1 MGAPLHRAVRLA
13 APANH
18 PQTAEAESGFASDRA
33 ATRPLKLITLAP
45 NRSRFGGACARLVAI
60 LAAILGFATPAFA
73 NNSTISAADTAWMI
87 VATALVLMMT
97 VPGLALFYSGMV
109 RKKNVLA
116 TMAQSLAAVAI
127 ISVLWVAFGY
137 SLTFVGDGPWLGTLN
152 RSFLAGMTMDG
163 VNPAAKTIPEALF
176 MLYQMTFAIITVAL
190 VAGSV
195 ADRMRFSAYLLFSIG
210 WFIFVYVPL
219 AHWVWGG
226 GFLGRMGV
234 LDFAGGLVVHLSAGI
249 GGLVAAGVIGRRHGY
264 GIENLSPF
272 DLSLAVVGTGLLWVG
287 WFGFNGGS
295 ALGANSRAVMAII
308 ATHLAACAGALTWGA
323 LEWKIRRKP
332 SVLGMISGAV
342 AGLGTITP
350 ASGFV
355 APWHGIVIGVIAGLV
370 CFWACT
376 WLKHRFRYDDSLDV
390 FGVHGVGG
398 LTGTLLTGVFATAS
412 IGGASGLIEGNSRQL
427 LIQLYGVAVTL
438 AWSGGMTFV
447 LLKLVSTFVPLRVS
461 RAHELEGLDISQ
473 HGEALQ

>member
-1 MGAPLHRAVRLA
+1 MTRQRDGGNIMAVLPR
-13 APANH
+13 
-18 PQTAEAESGFASDRA
+18 RA
-33 ATRPLKLITLAP
+33 ASA
-45 NRSRFGGACARLVAI
+45 
-60 LAAILGFATPAFA
+60 AAIFSLATFAATPAFA
-73 NNSTISAADTAWMI
+73 QTSTISAADTGWMI

-97 VPGLALFYSGMV
+97 MPGLALFYSGMV

-116 TMAQSLAAVAI
+116 TMAQSLAAVSI
-127 ISVLWVAFGY
+127 VSILWVMFGY
-137 SLTFVGDGPWLGTLN
+137 SLAFVGDGPWIGTLD
-152 RSFLAGMTMDG
+152 RWFLAGMTMDS

-210 WFIFVYVPL
+210 WFVFVYVPL

-226 GFLGRMGV
+226 GFLGTMGV
-234 LDFAGGLVVHLSAGI
+234 LDFAGGLVVHLSAGF
-249 GGLVAAGVIGRRHGY
+249 GGLVAAKVMGRRHGY
-264 GIENLSPF
+264 GSENLSPF
-272 DLSLAVVGTGLLWVG
+272 DLSLAVLGTGLLWVG

-295 ALGANSRAVMAII
+295 ALAANSRAVMAIT

-323 LEWKIRRKP
+323 IEWSTRRKP

-350 ASGFV
+350 ASGYV
-355 APWHGIVIGVIAGLV
+355 EPWHGIVIGLIAGIV

-376 WLKHRFRYDDSLDV
+376 SLKHRFDYDDSLDV
-390 FGVHGVGG
+390 FGVHGIGG
-398 LTGTLLTGVFATAS
+398 LTGTLLAGVFATAA
-412 IGGASGLIEGNSRQL
+412 IGGTSGLIEGNPQQL

-438 AWSGGMTFV
+438 AWSGGLTFV
-447 LLKLVSTFVPLRVS
+447 LLKLVGAFVPLRVS
-461 RAHELEGLDISQ
+461 LQQELEGLDISQ

>member
-1 MGAPLHRAVRLA
+1 MRAYLTRAAKLAASIGLAVVSLA
-13 APANH
+13 APAS
-18 PQTAEAESGFASDRA
+18 AEASD
-33 ATRPLKLITLAP
+33 I
-45 NRSRFGGACARLVAI
+45 NG
-60 LAAILGFATPAFA
+60 
-73 NNSTISAADTAWMI
+73 ADTAWMI

-97 VPGLALFYSGMV
+97 IPGLALFYAGMV

-116 TMAQSLAAVAI
+116 TMAQSLAAVAV
-127 ISVLWVAFGY
+127 ISILWVAFGY
-137 SLTFVGDGPWLGTLN
+137 SLAFVGDGPWLGTLD
-152 RSFLAGMTMDG
+152 RWFLMGMTMDS

-195 ADRMRFSAYLLFSIG
+195 ADRMRFSAYLMFSVG

-226 GFLGRMGV
+226 GFLGTAGV

-249 GGLVAAGVIGRRHGY
+249 GGLVAAKVVGRRHGY
-264 GIENLSPF
+264 GTENLAPF
-272 DLSLAVVGTGLLWVG
+272 DLSLAVIGTGMLWVG

-295 ALGANSRAVMAII
+295 ALGANSRAVLAIT
-308 ATHLAACAGALTWGA
+308 ATHLAACAGAMTWA
-323 LEWKIRRKP
+323 AIEWATRRKP

-350 ASGFV
+350 ASGFIE
-355 APWHGIVIGVIAGLV
+355 PWHGIVIGLAAGGL

-376 WLKHRFRYDDSLDV
+376 SLKQRLKYDDSLDV
-390 FGVHGVGG
+390 FGVHGIGG
-398 LTGTLLTGVFATAS
+398 ITGTLLAGVFATAA
-412 IGGASGLIEGNSRQL
+412 IGGTAGLIEGNTRQL
-427 LIQLYGVAVTL
+427 LIQAYGVAVTL
-438 AWSGGMTFV
+438 LWSGGVTFV
-447 LLKLVSTFVPLRVS
+447 LLKVVGAFVVLRVS
-461 RAHELEGLDISQ
+461 VQQELEGLDISQ

>member
-1 MGAPLHRAVRLA
+1 MGALSWRAAKLA
-13 APANH
+13 A
-18 PQTAEAESGFASDRA
+18 
-33 ATRPLKLITLAP
+33 LI
-45 NRSRFGGACARLVAI
+45 GVAI
-60 LAAILGFATPAFA
+60 AFATPAFA
-73 NNSTISAADTAWMI
+73 ETSGINAADTAWMI

-97 VPGLALFYSGMV
+97 IPGLALFYSGMV

-127 ISVLWVAFGY
+127 ISILWVAFGY
-137 SLTFVGDGPWLGTLN
+137 SLAFVGDGPWLGTLD
-152 RSFLAGMTMDG
+152 RWFLAGMTMDG
-163 VNPAAKTIPEALF
+163 VNPAAKTIPEVLF

-210 WFIFVYVPL
+210 WFMFVYIPL

-226 GFLGRMGV
+226 GFLGTAGV
-234 LDFAGGLVVHLSAGI
+234 LDFAGGLVVHLSAGA
-249 GGLVAAGVIGRRHGY
+249 GGLVAANVMGRRQGY
-264 GIENLSPF
+264 GTENLSPF

-295 ALGANSRAVMAII
+295 ALAANSRAVMAIT

-323 LEWKIRRKP
+323 VEWSIQRKP

-355 APWHGIVIGVIAGLV
+355 APWHGIVIGIAAGLI

-376 WLKHRFRYDDSLDV
+376 SVKRRFNYDDSLDV

-398 LTGTLLTGVFATAS
+398 MTGILLAGVFAAGS
-412 IGGASGLIEGNSRQL
+412 IGGTSGLIEGNPQLL

-438 AWSGGMTFV
+438 AWSAGVTYV
-447 LLKLVSTFVPLRVS
+447 LLKLVSVFVPLRVS
-461 RAHELEGLDISQ
+461 LQQEMEGLDISQ

>member
-1 MGAPLHRAVRLA
+1 MGALSYRAAKRAAPIGLA
-13 APANH
+13 A
-18 PQTAEAESGFASDRA
+18 
-33 ATRPLKLITLAP
+33 LL
-45 NRSRFGGACARLVAI
+45 LVAR
-60 LAAILGFATPAFA
+60 PAFA
-73 NNSTISAADTAWMI
+73 ETSTINTADTAWMI

-97 VPGLALFYSGMV
+97 IPGLALFYSGMV

-116 TMAQSLAAVAI
+116 TMAQSLAAVTI
-127 ISVLWVAFGY
+127 ISILWVAFGY
-137 SLTFVGDGPWLGTLN
+137 SLAFVGDGPWLGTLD
-152 RSFLAGMTMDG
+152 RWFLTGMTMDG

-195 ADRMRFSAYLLFSIG
+195 ADRMRFSAYLLFAIG

-226 GFLGRMGV
+226 GFLGAVGV
-234 LDFAGGLVVHLSAGI
+234 LDFAGGLVVHLSAGV
-249 GGLVAAGVIGRRHGY
+249 GGLVAAKVMGRRHGY
-264 GIENLSPF
+264 GTENLSPF

-323 LEWKIRRKP
+323 IEWTIRRKP

-355 APWHGIVIGVIAGLV
+355 APWHGIVIGVVAGLV

-376 WLKHRFRYDDSLDV
+376 WLKRRFDYDDSLDV
-390 FGVHGVGG
+390 FGIHGVGG
-398 LTGTLLTGVFATAS
+398 MTGILLAGVFATAS
-412 IGGASGLIEGNSRQL
+412 IGGASGLIEGNPRL
-427 LIQLYGVAVTL
+427 LLVQLYGVAVTL
-438 AWSGGMTFV
+438 AWSGGMTYL
-447 LLKLVSTFVPLRVS
+447 LLKLVSAFVPLRVS
-461 RAHELEGLDISQ
+461 REHELEGLDISQ

>member
-1 MGAPLHRAVRLA
+1 MGALSCRAARLA
-13 APANH
+13 API
-18 PQTAEAESGFASDRA
+18 G
-33 ATRPLKLITLAP
+33 
-45 NRSRFGGACARLVAI
+45 
-60 LAAILGFATPAFA
+60 LAAVFGFATPAFA
-73 NNSTISAADTAWMI
+73 QAPGINGADTAWMI

-97 VPGLALFYSGMV
+97 IPGLALFYSGMV

-116 TMAQSLAAVAI
+116 TMAQSLAAVAM
-127 ISVLWVAFGY
+127 ISILWVAFGY
-137 SLTFVGDGPWLGTLN
+137 SLAFVGDGPWIGTLD
-152 RSFLAGMTMDG
+152 RWFLAGMTMDS

-195 ADRMRFSAYLLFSIG
+195 ADRIRFSAYLLFSIG
-210 WFIFVYVPL
+210 WFTFVYVPL

-226 GFLGRMGV
+226 GFLGSLGV
-234 LDFAGGLVVHLSAGI
+234 LDFAGGLVVHLSAGA
-249 GGLVAAGVIGRRHGY
+249 GGLVAAKVMGRRLGY
-264 GIENLSPF
+264 GTENLSPF
-272 DLSLAVVGTGLLWVG
+272 DLSLAVMGTGLLWVG

-295 ALGANSRAVMAII
+295 ALGANSRAVMAIV

-323 LEWKIRRKP
+323 IEWSIQRKP

-355 APWHGIVIGVIAGLV
+355 APWQGIIIGVIAGLV

-376 WLKHRFRYDDSLDV
+376 WLKRRFNYDDSLDV
-390 FGVHGVGG
+390 FGVHGIGG
-398 LTGTLLTGVFATAS
+398 LTGILLAGVFATAS
-412 IGGASGLIEGNSRQL
+412 IGGTSGLIEGNPQQL
-427 LIQLYGVAVTL
+427 LIQLYGVVVTL
-438 AWSGGMTFV
+438 VWSGGVTFV
-447 LLKLVSTFVPLRVS
+447 LLKLVSAFVPLRVS
-461 RAHELEGLDISQ
+461 REHELEGLDISQ

>member
-1 MGAPLHRAVRLA
+1 MGALSCREATSAALTEARSAKVSHAYLGAGCAALA
-13 APANH
+13 
-18 PQTAEAESGFASDRA
+18 T
-33 ATRPLKLITLAP
+33 I
-45 NRSRFGGACARLVAI
+45 
-60 LAAILGFATPAFA
+60 FATPALA
-73 NNSTISAADTAWMI
+73 QTQTINTADTAWMI

-97 VPGLALFYSGMV
+97 IPGLALFYSGMV

-116 TMAQSLAAVAI
+116 TMAQSLAAVTI
-127 ISVLWVAFGY
+127 ISILWVAFGY
-137 SLTFVGDGPWLGTLN
+137 SLVFVGDGPWIGTLD
-152 RSFLAGMTMDG
+152 RWFLAGMTMDT

-210 WFIFVYVPL
+210 WFIFVYIPL

-226 GFLGRMGV
+226 GFLGSVGV
-234 LDFAGGLVVHLSAGI
+234 LDFAGGLVVHLSAGT
-249 GGLVAAGVIGRRHGY
+249 GGLVAAKVLGRRYGY
-264 GIENLSPF
+264 GTENLSPF

-308 ATHLAACAGALTWGA
+308 ATHLAACSGALTWGA
-323 LEWKIRRKP
+323 IEWSIRRKP

-355 APWHGIVIGVIAGLV
+355 TPWQGIVIGVIAGLV

-390 FGVHGVGG
+390 FGVHGIGG

-412 IGGASGLIEGNSRQL
+412 IGGASGLIEGNPHL
-427 LIQLYGVAVTL
+427 LLVQLYGVAVTL
-438 AWSGGMTFV
+438 VWSAGVTFV

-461 RAHELEGLDISQ
+461 REHELEGLDISQ

>member
-1 MGAPLHRAVRLA
+1 MGARSCRAATIAALISVATA
-13 APANH
+13 APAFAETS
-18 PQTAEAESGFASDRA
+18 TA
-33 ATRPLKLITLAP
+33 I
-45 NRSRFGGACARLVAI
+45 N
-60 LAAILGFATPAFA
+60 
-73 NNSTISAADTAWMI
+73 AADTAWMI

-97 VPGLALFYSGMV
+97 IPGLALFYSGMV

-116 TMAQSLAAVAI
+116 TMAQSLAAVAT
-127 ISVLWVAFGY
+127 ISILWVTFGY
-137 SLTFVGDGPWLGTLN
+137 SLAFVGDGPWLGTLD
-152 RSFLAGMTMDG
+152 RWFLAGMTMDG
-163 VNPAAKTIPEALF
+163 VNPLAKTIPEALF

-226 GFLGRMGV
+226 GFLGAMGV

-249 GGLVAAGVIGRRHGY
+249 GGLVAAKVMGRRHGY
-264 GIENLSPF
+264 GSENLAPF
-272 DLSLAVVGTGLLWVG
+272 DLSLAVMGTGLLWVG

-295 ALGANSRAVMAII
+295 ALAANSRAVMAIT

-323 LEWKIRRKP
+323 IEWATRRKP

-355 APWHGIVIGVIAGLV
+355 APWHGVIIGIVAGLM

-376 WLKHRFRYDDSLDV
+376 WLKQRFNYDDSLDV

-398 LTGTLLTGVFATAS
+398 MTGTLLAGVFAVSA
-412 IGGASGLIEGNSRQL
+412 IGGTAGLVEDNPRQV
-427 LIQLYGVAVTL
+427 LIQLYGIAVTL
-438 AWSGGMTFV
+438 VWSGGITYV
-447 LLKLVSTFVPLRVS
+447 LLKVVSAFVPLRVS
-461 RAHELEGLDISQ
+461 LQQELEGLDITQ

>member
-1 MGAPLHRAVRLA
+1 VLVTLA
-13 APANH
+13 A
-18 PQTAEAESGFASDRA
+18 GW
-33 ATRPLKLITLAP
+33 
-45 NRSRFGGACARLVAI
+45 
-60 LAAILGFATPAFA
+60 FATPALA
-73 NNSTISAADTAWMI
+73 AEPSSINAADTAWMI

-97 VPGLALFYSGMV
+97 IPGLALFYSGMV

-116 TMAQSLAAVAI
+116 TMAQSLSAVAL
-127 ISVLWVAFGY
+127 ISILWVAFGY
-137 SLTFVGDGPWLGTLN
+137 SLAFVGDGPWIGTLD
-152 RSFLAGMTMDG
+152 RWFLVGMTMES

-190 VAGSV
+190 VAGAV

-210 WFIFVYVPL
+210 WFTFVYLPL
-219 AHWVWGG
+219 AHWIWGG
-226 GFLGRMGV
+226 GFLATAGV

-249 GGLVAAGVIGRRHGY
+249 GGLVAAMVMGRRHGY
-264 GIENLSPF
+264 GSENLAPF
-272 DLSLAVVGTGLLWVG
+272 DLSLAVIGTGLLWVG

-295 ALGANSRAVMAII
+295 ALGANSRAVMAIT
-308 ATHLAACAGALTWGA
+308 ATHLAACAGALAWGA
-323 LEWKIRRKP
+323 IEWATRRKP

-355 APWHGIVIGVIAGLV
+355 APWHGVIIGAIAGAV

-376 WLKHRFRYDDSLDV
+376 SLKHRFQYDDSLDV
-390 FGVHGVGG
+390 FGVHGIGG
-398 LTGTLLTGVFATAS
+398 LTGTILAGVFAVSA
-412 IGGASGLIEGNSRQL
+412 IGGTSGLLEGHPQQV

-438 AWSGGMTFV
+438 AWSAGATFV
-447 LLKLVSTFVPLRVS
+447 LLKLVGAFAPLRVS
-461 RAHELEGLDISQ
+461 VQQELEGLDISQ

>member
-1 MGAPLHRAVRLA
+1 MGAHLGRAAKLA
-13 APANH
+13 AL
-18 PQTAEAESGFASDRA
+18 SGLVTIF
-33 ATRPLKLITLAP
+33 ATRF
-45 NRSRFGGACARLVAI
+45 S
-60 LAAILGFATPAFA
+60 TPAFA
-73 NNSTISAADTAWMI
+73 QTETISAADTAWMM

-97 VPGLALFYSGMV
+97 IPGLALFYAGMV
-109 RKKNVLA
+109 RKKNVLG

-127 ISVLWVAFGY
+127 ISILWVAFGY
-137 SLTFVGDGPWLGTLN
+137 SLVFTGDGPWLGTLN
-152 RSFLAGMTMDG
+152 RWFLAGVTMDS

-195 ADRMRFSAYLLFSIG
+195 ADRMRFSAYLTFSIG
-210 WFIFVYVPL
+210 WFLFVYIPL

-226 GFLGRMGV
+226 GFLGAAGV
-234 LDFAGGLVVHLSAGI
+234 LDFAGGLVVHLSAGA
-249 GGLVAAGVIGRRHGY
+249 GGLVAAKVLGRRHGY
-264 GIENLSPF
+264 GTENLSPF

-295 ALGANSRAVMAII
+295 ALAANSRAVMAII
-308 ATHLAACAGALTWGA
+308 ATHLAASAGALTWGTI
-323 LEWKIRRKP
+323 EWSMRRKP

-355 APWHGIVIGVIAGLV
+355 APWAGVVIGVTAGIV

-398 LTGTLLTGVFATAS
+398 LVGTLLTGVFASAAISGT
-412 IGGASGLIEGNSRQL
+412 SGLIEGNPHQL
-427 LIQLYGVAVTL
+427 LLQLYGVAVTL
-438 AWSGGMTFV
+438 AWSVVVTFV
-447 LLKLVSTFVPLRVS
+447 LLKLVSAFVPLRVS
-461 RAHELEGLDISQ
+461 REHELVGLDISQ